1 MCGMIFVVLLWAD
14 SDMGSKRGVSVDPAR
29 QRERK
34 NKNTMYVIVEIQ
46 GQQFKVENG
55 KNCLSTIWEQSME
68 LFSNLTKYC
77 SSIKMEL

>member
-1 MCGMIFVVLLWAD
+1 
-14 SDMGSKRGVSVDPAR
+14 MGSKRGVSVDPAR

-55 KNCLSTIWEQSME
+55 KK
-68 LFSNLTKYC
+68 LFVHYLGAEHGAVLEFDRSEERRVGKECRSRWSPYH
-77 SSIKMEL
+77 